1 MDIVILLDPYLLEYI
16 LKYSQ
21 ERLYIQGLYPNCY
34 TTRDTTTRRTLSTA
48 MKSSPHLP
56 QLENAHAK
64 ATKTQRSQK

>member
-16 LKYSQ
+16 LKYLQ

-34 TTRDTTTRRTLSTA
+34 PTRDTTARRTLSTTV
-48 MKSSPHLP
+48 KSSPHLP
-56 QLENAHAK
+56 QLEK